1 MDEAIIEW
9 TGEYSG
15 VHRAVIRPELAEFA
29 IEMESV
35 LRENDH
41 KSGWDEMG
49 LHRLFDR
56 IKQEFEELQREYIFA
71 CDSYPRD
78 ARRIQNMRREAIDIA
93 NFCMFLCHN
102 YPKTDECGV

>member
-35 LRENDH
+35 LRDNDH
-41 KSGWDEMG
+41 KSGWDA
-49 LHRLFDR
+49 LPYDALFCR
-56 IKQEFEELQREYIFA
+56 IRDEFEEMRREYKDAIDTDMA
-71 CDSYPRD
+71 SYE
-78 ARRIQNMRREAIDIA
+78 AESIQNMRREAIDIA

-102 YPKTDECGV
+102 YPKDEDE